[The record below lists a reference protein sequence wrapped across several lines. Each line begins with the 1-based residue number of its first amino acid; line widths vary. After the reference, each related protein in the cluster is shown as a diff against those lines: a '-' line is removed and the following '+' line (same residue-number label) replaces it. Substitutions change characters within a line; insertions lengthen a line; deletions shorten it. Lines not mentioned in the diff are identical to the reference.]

1 MISGEYGKNLIELN
15 EKEYGASYGTLQ
27 WVSEGRAREALA
39 ERSEFLRFLSGN
51 TLFGFLGTK
60 LDCKGLSPGCLLCG
74 GGSWSCLFINQI
86 CNGRCF
92 YCPTEQIHR
101 AEPSTNGILMQNP
114 KEYVR
119 YLERFR
125 FRGASISGGE
135 PFLTFERTLSYL
147 KAVREAFGEGI
158 YFWLYTNGIAATR
171 EKLRLLGEV
180 GLDEIRFD
188 ISANR
193 YDLAKAALAVEEI
206 GTVTVEIPAI
216 PEDCEFMKRVIP
228 ELKAMG
234 VRHLDL
240 HQIRC
245 TPHNRENLMKRG
257 YTFLHGPKVTVL
269 ESELTALRLLRYT
282 KEEDIGLPINYC
294 SYVYKNRFQ
303 TVGQRR
309 RLAPHVC
316 KPYEDITDAG
326 AIRRMSLRGD
336 PEQLAPVAA
345 RFDRAGR
352 ENAAWYM
359 PKSRDSLY
367 FSEALWS
374 GQDLARHVLY
384 LDYFLPVL
392 NSGPSY
398 HFSFKE
404 IPLTRKKAV
413 FVEKVQALRG
423 IRLQGP
429 SLETFARR
437 VLKRE
442 GPGQR
447 DPAEED
453 PRPTREQDLEGL
465 PQELEEIREFEE
477 IKAGLQDYY

>member
-1 MISGEYGKNLIELN
+1 MSGDYRKKLIELN
-15 EKEYGASYGTLQ
+15 EKEYGESCGTLR
-27 WVSEGRAREALA
+27 WVSEDQAREAATERA
-39 ERSEFLRFLSGN
+39 EILQALSDDIR
-51 TLFGFLGTK
+51 FGFRGTK
-60 LDCKGLSPGCLLCG
+60 LDCEGLSPGCTLCG
-74 GGSWSCLFINQI
+74 EGSWSCLFINQI

-92 YCPTEQIHR
+92 YCPTEQTRR

-147 KAVREAFGEGI
+147 DAVRQAFGEEI
-158 YFWLYTNGIAATR
+158 YLWLYTNGIAATR
-171 EKLRLLGEV
+171 EKLNLLREAR
-180 GLDEIRFD
+180 LDEIRFD
-188 ISANR
+188 ISADR
-193 YDLAKAALAVEEI
+193 YDLAKTAMAVEEI

-216 PEDCEFMKRVIP
+216 PEDYELMKRVIP

-234 VRHLDL
+234 VRHLNL
-240 HQIRC
+240 HQLRC
-245 TPHNRENLMKRG
+245 TPHNRENLVKRG

-269 ESELTALRLLRYT
+269 DSELTALRLLQHA
-282 KEEDIGLPINYC
+282 KEEKIGLPINYC

-303 TVGQRR
+303 TVGQRK

-316 KPYEDITDAG
+316 EPYEGITNAG

-336 PEQLAPVAA
+336 PVQLAPVAA
-345 RFDRAGR
+345 NFDRPGR
-352 ENAAWYM
+352 KHVAWFM
-359 PKSRDSLY
+359 PKSGDRLY
-367 FSEALWS
+367 FDESLWS
-374 GQDLARHVLY
+374 ALGPAGHTLY

-404 IPLTRKKAV
+404 IPLTRKKAI
-413 FVEKVQALRG
+413 FVEKVQVLKG

-429 SLETFARR
+429 SLETFVRR
-437 VLKRE
+437 FLKRE
-442 GPGQR
+442 GSGQR
-447 DPAEED
+447 NPGEEE
-453 PRPTREQDLEGL
+453 PRPTREQAFEGL
-465 PQELEEIREFEE
+465 PAELEEIREFEE
-477 IKAGLQDYY
+477 IRAGLQDYY